1 MHDIKYIKENHEIFD
16 ESLKKRDLSP
26 SSSKIIGLH
35 NEYVESLKKT
45 QLLQEKRNKI
55 SKEFSKNVSK
65 SKDQLRVQVN
75 KIKEDILKYN
85 EIALEKEKK
94 LNKLLLEIPNQLD
107 EKVPQGKSED
117 DNRII
122 KELGKKKNFDFCPKN
137 HVELGENLN
146 LLNYDQAIKISGS
159 RFSVLRSDLA
169 LLHRAL
175 MNFMLEKN
183 VNSFGFEECRVPE
196 LVKSECLLGTGQ
208 LPKFSDDLFSTSH
221 NDLWL
226 IPTSE
231 VSLTNLHRD
240 EVININKLP
249 IRYTSF
255 TNCFRSEA
263 GASGMDT
270 KGLMRE
276 HQFGKVELVSI
287 TFPERSMS
295 ELDRMINCV
304 KSILDDLELP
314 YRLVELCSADIG
326 FSSSYTIDIEIW
338 MPGQNKYRE
347 VSSCSNCKDFQS
359 RRMKMRV
366 KNTDSGAIFYPHTL
380 NGSSLAI
387 GRVIVG
393 ILENNQ
399 NEDGTIDIPKKLR
412 NYMKGLKR
420 LSLDEKK

>member
-1 MHDIKYIKENHEIFD
+1 
-16 ESLKKRDLSP
+16 
-26 SSSKIIGLH
+26 
-35 NEYVESLKKT
+35 
-45 QLLQEKRNKI
+45 
-55 SKEFSKNVSK
+55 
-65 SKDQLRVQVN
+65 
-75 KIKEDILKYN
+75 
-85 EIALEKEKK
+85 
-94 LNKLLLEIPNQLD
+94 
-107 EKVPQGKSED
+107 
-117 DNRII
+117 
-122 KELGKKKNFDFCPKN
+122 
-137 HVELGENLN
+137 
-146 LLNYDQAIKISGS
+146 
-159 RFSVLRSDLA
+159 
-169 LLHRAL
+169 
-175 MNFMLEKN
+175 
-183 VNSFGFEECRVPE
+183 
-196 LVKSECLLGTGQ
+196 
-208 LPKFSDDLFSTSH
+208 
-221 NDLWL
+221 
-226 IPTSE
+226 
-231 VSLTNLHRD
+231 
-240 EVININKLP
+240 
-249 IRYTSF
+249 
-255 TNCFRSEA
+255 
-263 GASGMDT
+263 MDT

-399 NEDGTIDIPKKLR
+399 NKDGTIDIPKKLR
-412 NYMKGLKR
+412 DYMKGLKR